1 METLLTQFWTLVGIF
16 VPYVQFKN
24 GYNGQFLDTV

>member
-1 METLLTQFWTLVGIF
+1 MDTLLTQFWTLVGIF